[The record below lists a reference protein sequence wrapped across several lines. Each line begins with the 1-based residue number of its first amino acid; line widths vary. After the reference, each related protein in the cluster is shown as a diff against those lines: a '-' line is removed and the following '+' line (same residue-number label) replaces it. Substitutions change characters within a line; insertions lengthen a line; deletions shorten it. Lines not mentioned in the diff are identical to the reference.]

1 MMMMIMGIL
10 HDFFYQRAELPLIN
24 GSWSHLAGGC
34 VNSHVL
40 KFCKSGLIEVFRD
53 QIDMLTYDTK
63 PVDFKILV
71 KFDPGATERL

>member
-1 MMMMIMGIL
+1 MYPMIFSIQIGAASYVRGVAY
-10 HDFFYQRAELPLIN
+10 FYQRAELPLIN

-53 QIDMLTYDTK
+53 QIDMLTL
-63 PVDFKILV
+63 PSL
-71 KFDPGATERL
+71 